1 MGGCC
6 ASEAPGTQNERLGEL
21 SKKDGKDAGMM
32 GKEGVPKNR
41 KKLYAK
47 NVHLK
52 LGYWKMRGLAQPIRY
67 LIEYTEH
74 PYEEDVFEQG
84 PAPDFSTASWISKK
98 NEVGLNFPG
107 LPYLIDNNDG

>member
-6 ASEAPGTQNERLGEL
+6 ASEAPGTQNDRLGDL
-21 SKKDGKDAGMM
+21 AKKGDKDASKM

-41 KKLYAK
+41 KKMYAK

-52 LGYWKMRGLAQPIRY
+52 LGYWKIRGLAQPIRY

-74 PYEEDVFEQG
+74 PYDEEMYEQG
-84 PAPDFSTASWISKK
+84 PPPTYDLS
-98 NEVGLNFPG
+98 
-107 LPYLIDNNDG
+107 